1 MAEKRDYY
9 EVLGVSKNAEEK
21 ELKRAYRKLAKQYHP
36 DTNQNDKK
44 AEEKFREATEA
55 YEVLSD
61 PEKRK
66 QYDQFGHAAFSQ
78 GGMGGGGFGGFGGFS
93 GMDMGDIF
101 GDMFGDFFGGGG
113 RRSNPNAPRQGASL
127 RASMELDFKEAVFG
141 VEKDLNIT
149 ISEECNTCS
158 GSGAKP
164 GTKPETCGTC
174 GGSGQVRYNQQTMFG
189 AVSSVR
195 PCSTCN
201 GSGKIIKEKCTT
213 CSGGGY
219 VKAKKQISVNIPAGI
234 EDGQTIRLRG
244 KGEPGVNGGPR
255 GDILLTIYVKPS
267 PIFERVGNDI
277 HYTMPISF
285 AQAALGDEL
294 VVPTLDGDVS
304 YPMNAGTQT
313 GTRFRLRGK
322 GVPYLNN
329 SRIRGDQY
337 ITVVVQT
344 PTNLNE
350 DQKALLRQFE
360 ESLGT
365 KRKEKKKQE
374 TKKKGFFDKMKDGID
389 TMFSDNDN

>member
-9 EVLGVSKNAEEK
+9 EVLGVSKTADEK

-36 DTNQNDKK
+36 DTNPDDKV
-44 AEEKFREATEA
+44 AEAKFREATEA
-55 YEVLSD
+55 YEVLND
-61 PEKRK
+61 PQKRQ

-78 GGMGGGGFGGFGGFS
+78 GAGGGYGGFGGFS

-101 GDMFGDFFGGGG
+101 GDFFGDIFGGG
-113 RRSNPNAPRQGASL
+113 RRANPNAPRQGASL
-127 RASMELDFKEAVFG
+127 RASLELEFKEAVFG

-149 ISEECNTCS
+149 ISEECSTCS

-164 GTKPETCGTC
+164 GTKPETCTTC
-174 GGSGQVRYNQQTMFG
+174 NGSGQVRYNQQTMFG

-201 GSGKIIKEKCTT
+201 GTGKTIKEKCTT

-219 VKAKKQISVNIPAGI
+219 VKTKKRISVTIPAGI

-244 KGEPGVNGGPR
+244 KGEPGINGGPR
-255 GDILLTIYVKPS
+255 GDILLTLYVKPS
-267 PIFERVGNDI
+267 KDFERVGNDI
-277 HYTMPISF
+277 YYTMPITF
-285 AQAALGDEL
+285 TQAALGAEL
-294 VVPTLDGDVS
+294 VVPTLEGEVS

-337 ITVVVQT
+337 ITVVVET
-344 PTNLNE
+344 PKNLNE
-350 DQKALLRQFE
+350 EQKELLRKLE
-360 ESLGT
+360 ESLGG
-365 KRKEKKKQE
+365 KKSSPQKGNS
-374 TKKKGFFDKMKDGID
+374 KKKGFFDKMKDGLD
-389 TMFSDNDN
+389 NMFAEDDNK